1 MVRDAR
7 HVESGGDRQ
16 KCPRGADL
24 LACIDAAAVLL
35 RAAKPGSEVDMVESR
50 FAPSKPTS
58 RPQGLPDGTHP
69 STCWECSVNCGSLVT
84 VEGGVVT
91 KVAPNPEQPYSH
103 GNFCIKGI
111 RGGPDLAAHPL
122 RLLHPLRR
130 AGPRGSGRWQRIS
143 WDEALDE
150 MADRFA
156 EVRRNHGPQAI
167 VGATSGANFSRSLI
181 TALMIRSIGSPNW
194 MINQD
199 LCGGCR
205 AVSARVTGLD
215 VDNGG
220 DVAHTRCAML
230 VGRNPAVADPI
241 QWAELKAAKKRGA
254 RILVIDPKR
263 TPAAEIADLW
273 LRPKVG
279 TDAALALAMSNILIA
294 EGLYDQ
300 EFVAR
305 WCAGFD
311 EFAARAAA
319 YAPAEA
325 ERITGVP
332 AADIAAAARMYADG
346 PSTFLSGHGIDAF
359 AGGHQAFRAYHC
371 LVAISGNVDRPG
383 GNLRNKKPKGFAN
396 YIELLHRPE
405 HRLPLETEQRTI
417 GADRFPLWAGPEGW
431 QTACHNPSVIE
442 AMLTGKP
449 HPVRAAYISGVNI
462 LLTYPGTRRTIAAL
476 RSLDFVAVATHL
488 MTPTAELADIVLP
501 KTTSVEEED
510 ISFQAIGQ
518 IVLLSQA
525 VAPRGEARQEID
537 IAVPLLDRM
546 EARQAVTKR
555 LIPWRSQRA
564 FNEHLL
570 GGSDVSF
577 AELEAK
583 GWARP
588 VYKLGDFAERP
599 FPTPSGMI
607 ELAASRLAAHG
618 LDPLPSFDGAAIEGP
633 PVATDVARELPLT
646 LVTGDR
652 EKTYHH
658 TRFHEQD
665 WARKV
670 SPDPRVL
677 VHPATA
683 QAANIADGDWI
694 LVETAAGSCRLKA
707 KVTDMTPPDVVSTG
721 MGWWRPHD
729 EAPDRGVLDININ
742 AALSYAGP
750 YDPVTGSAS
759 VRGQP
764 CRIRRIANVSEAQA
778 AASAAFA
785 EL

>member
-1 MVRDAR
+1 MAERRSDAR
-7 HVESGGDRQ
+7 GFGHGD
-16 KCPRGADL
+16 GD
-24 LACIDAAAVLL
+24 
-35 RAAKPGSEVDMVESR
+35 
-50 FAPSKPTS
+50 
-58 RPQGLPDGTHP
+58 LPDGAHP

-84 VEGGVVT
+84 VADGLVT
-91 KVAPNPEQPYSH
+91 KVAPNPGQPHSR

-111 RGGPDLAAHPL
+111 RGGPDLATHPL
-122 RLLHPLRR
+122 RLLHPMRR
-130 AGPRGSGRWQRIS
+130 AGPRGSGKWQRIS

-156 EVRRNHGPQAI
+156 EVRRKDGPEAI

-181 TALMIRSIGSPNW
+181 TALMMRSIGSPNW

-215 VDNGG
+215 IDSCG
-220 DVAHTRCAML
+220 DVEHTRCAL
-230 VGRNPAVADPI
+230 IVGRNPAVADPI
-241 QWAELKAAKKRGA
+241 QWADLKTARKRGA
-254 RILVIDPKR
+254 HMVVIDPKR
-263 TPAAEIADLW
+263 TPAAEMADLW
-273 LRPKVG
+273 LAPKVG
-279 TDAALALAMSNILIA
+279 TDAALALALINVVIA
-294 EGLYDQ
+294 EGLYDR
-300 EFVAR
+300 EFVAN
-305 WCAGFD
+305 WCVGFD
-311 EFAARAAA
+311 ELAERARA
-319 YAPAEA
+319 YTPAEA
-325 ERITGVP
+325 GRITGVP
-332 AADIAAAARMYADG
+332 AADIAAAARMYAAG

-371 LVAISGNVDRPG
+371 LVAISGNVDRAG
-383 GNLRNKKPKGFAN
+383 GNLRVKKPTGFSN
-396 YIELLHRPE
+396 YIDLLHRPE
-405 HRLPLETEQRTI
+405 HRLPEEIERRTI
-417 GADRFPLWAGPEGW
+417 GADRYPLWAGPEGW

-442 AMLTGKP
+442 AMLTAKP

-462 LLTYPGTRRTIAAL
+462 LLTYPDTRKTMAAL

-501 KTTSVEEED
+501 KTTSLEEEEV
-510 ISFQAIGQ
+510 SFQAAGQ

-537 IAVPLLDRM
+537 IAVPLLDRL
-546 EARQAVTKR
+546 EARHAAAKR
-555 LIPWRSQRA
+555 LLPWRSQRA

-570 GGSDVSF
+570 MGSGIGF
-577 AELEAK
+577 PELQAK

-588 VYKLGDFAERP
+588 EYQVGNFAERP
-599 FPTPSGMI
+599 FPTPSGKL
-607 ELAASRLAAHG
+607 ELVASRLAVHG
-618 LDPLPSFDGAAIEGP
+618 LDPLPSFDGVDVGP
-633 PVATDVARELPLT
+633 VPDATSESPMVDFPLT

-658 TRFHEQD
+658 TRFHEQA
-665 WARKV
+665 WAQKI

-683 QAANIADGDWI
+683 RAAAIEDGDWV
-694 LVETAAGSCRLKA
+694 LVETATGTCRLKA
-707 KVTDMTPPDVVSTG
+707 KVSDTTPPDVVSTG

-729 EAPDRGVLDININ
+729 MTPDRGVLDININ

-759 VRGQP
+759 IRGQR
-764 CRIRRIANVSEAQA
+764 CRISRISNSTQRQEATRA
-778 AASAAFA
+778 EFA
-785 EL
+785 GS